1 MIYFYQLSYIDRY
14 SLSSIFY
21 MYIDIYIYSMY
32 RNVVDSLYIGKGIKT
47 IEGEIA
53 TLSPLAKRDYL
64 QIG

>member
-32 RNVVDSLYIGKGIKT
+32 RNVVDSLYIGKGVRLNLSVV
-47 IEGEIA
+47 A
-53 TLSPLAKRDYL
+53 TLSDLAKRDYL